1 MPCFLQVIAKMLHS
15 EDSQMCPRNTVS
27 TLAFNIQKQQRGTRR
42 GSFCSCRK
50 VANISRANP
59 IYNGRG
65 IRMGKNQIT

>member
-15 EDSQMCPRNTVS
+15 EDSQMCLRNTVS
-27 TLAFNIQKQQRGTRR
+27 TLAFNIQKRQRGI
-42 GSFCSCRK
+42 FCSCRK